1 MTYVHCIGTAVPP
14 YAYGQEFA
22 MERMKRWVSDKVM
35 RRMVHHVYRQS
46 GIGRRH
52 SVLPDFQPGAEP
64 WLFRESPDGTLDEP
78 STGQRNLVFQRAYP
92 NLARAAARAAFVA
105 APWLKTADITHVI
118 TVTCTGF
125 CNPGPDLFLAREFEL
140 APSVERYH
148 LGFMGCYAAF
158 PALRMAKQFCDA
170 NKDAVVLMLCIEL
183 CTLHLQVQPTEDSL
197 LANALF
203 ADGAAAAL
211 VARRSPPEGRR
222 GLRLEHFSTRVI
234 PDSEADMAWT
244 IGDRGFDMIL
254 SSYVPRILGLHAGNL
269 LKGLL
274 AEAGRQADDLAGWAV
289 HPGGKAILHAI
300 EKQMGWSPDSR
311 PLALAHR
318 VLRDYGNMSS
328 ATILFLLK
336 AILDE
341 SPLPDNAALGA
352 LAFGPGLTVEFGL
365 MRLTGAA
372 PATTVQPVSTGVA
385 EMTPAQTE

>member
-1 MTYVHCIGTAVPP
+1 MNHVHCIATAVPP

-22 MERMKRWVSDKVM
+22 MERMKRWVGDKVM

-46 GIGRRH
+46 GIDRRH

-64 WLFRESPDGTLDEP
+64 RLFHERADGTLDEP
-78 STGQRNLVFQRAYP
+78 TTGQRNLVFQRTYP
-92 NLARAAARAAFVA
+92 DLARDAARAAFDA
-105 APWLKTADITHVI
+105 APWLKTSDITHVI

-125 CNPGPDLFLAREFEL
+125 CNPGPDLFLAHEFDL

-158 PALRMAKQFCDA
+158 PALRMADQFCTA
-170 NKDAVVLMLCIEL
+170 NANAVVLILCIEL
-183 CTLHLQVQPTEDSL
+183 CTLHLQVKPTADSL

-211 VARRSPPEGRR
+211 VTRRPPPEGRR

-234 PDSEADMAWT
+234 PDSEADMAWS
-244 IGDRGFDMIL
+244 IGDRGFDMVL
-254 SSYVPRILGLHAGNL
+254 SSYVPRILGLHARDL
-269 LKGLL
+269 LTDVL
-274 AEAGRQADDLAGWAV
+274 AETGSEAADLAGWAV
-289 HPGGKAILHAI
+289 HPGGKAILHAL
-300 EKQMGWSPDSR
+300 ETQMGWSPDR
-311 PLALAHR
+311 GPLALAHR

-341 SPLPDNAALGA
+341 SPWPAGAAFGA

-365 MRLTGAA
+365 MRLAGAA
-372 PATTVQPVSTGVA
+372 PAATA
-385 EMTPAQTE
+385 HPAAAARAGDDS